1 MKTMKHYFFKLSII
15 IWASIAFFGCSKDDF
30 YEMDEPGLLVPLT
43 VDENPELPSISINGS
58 MLHSEAFG
66 NPEDPMIVVIHGGP
80 GGDYRSLLCSGD
92 LVDDGYYV
100 VFYDQR
106 GSGLSQRHDADE
118 FTVQMYID
126 ELDAVI
132 DYYRQSEQQKV
143 ILLTHS
149 WGSMLAAAY
158 VNDFP
163 EAIDGLVLAE
173 PGGLTFDQM
182 EEYLSRSNHVE
193 FFKEAT
199 NDAIFPDQIFAGR
212 SEHEIL
218 DYKAKF
224 FISFET
230 SEGNT
235 IGNPGPYPYWRNGA
249 VAQSASL
256 DFVVEHGFDFKSNL
270 GNYNQK
276 VLFMYSEF
284 NEAYGKDWAE
294 EVAAP
299 FPNKEIQV
307 VLGAGHEMFYFG
319 WDDMY
324 PKVLSYLN
332 EIQ

>member
-1 MKTMKHYFFKLSII
+1 MKQFFKLSII
-15 IWASIAFFGCSKDDF
+15 IWVCIAFFGCSKDDF
-30 YEMDEPGLLVPLT
+30 FELDEPGLLVPLT
-43 VDENPELPSISINGS
+43 VDENPELPSINLNRT

-80 GGDYRSLLCSGD
+80 GADYRALLCSRD
-92 LVDDGYYV
+92 LVNEGYYV

-106 GSGLSQRHDADE
+106 GSGLSQRHDADQ

-126 ELDAVI
+126 ELEAVI
-132 DYYRQSEQQKV
+132 EYYRQSEDQKV

-149 WGSMLAAAY
+149 WGSMLATGY
-158 VNDFP
+158 VNDYP

-173 PGGLTFDQM
+173 PGGFTFDQM
-182 EEYLSRSNHVE
+182 QDYLSRSNHFGLFE
-193 FFKEAT
+193 EAT
-199 NDAIFPDQIFAGR
+199 NDAIFPEQIFAGR

-218 DYKAKF
+218 DYKALYF
-224 FISFET
+224 LAFENA
-230 SEGNT
+230 EGNT
-235 IGNPGPYPYWRNGA
+235 IGNPGPYPFWRHGA
-249 VAQSASL
+249 VAQSASHEY
-256 DFVVEHGFDFKSNL
+256 VAEHGFDFTGNL

-284 NEAYGKDWAE
+284 NEAYGEDWAD

-299 FPNKEIQV
+299 FPNKEIQI

-324 PKVLSYLN
+324 PKVLSYLD